1 MKTYK
6 LINLMI
12 MLFSITVVFAI
23 DIKEDLTPYIMPKH
37 LTYTSLPDD
46 YDKRIEDYFQY
57 FYQYLMV
64 QDPDKTLMEN
74 DLASDEYVNSLSF
87 EDYKKISQ
95 SYWILRTHYNSYSS
109 EYSLINSNIN
119 DIIDNNLFKHSLV
132 KKLKILS
139 NNMDKKKNTLDCGLS
154 YKVYKKLKL
163 NKKMYFSPTN
173 YLWIV
178 GTITS
183 FEKKDEYH
191 NEFIKLSINVE
202 KALGSELFPEHEIQ
216 IVLAYPGRKDFMLKD
231 YGLQESKTYLFALKQ
246 CTELHQLS
254 TEERI
259 YSFLSFP
266 SYILEV
272 YDNSISKKIKL
283 FL

>member
-1 MKTYK
+1 
-6 LINLMI
+6 
-12 MLFSITVVFAI
+12 
-23 DIKEDLTPYIMPKH
+23 
-37 LTYTSLPDD
+37 
-46 YDKRIEDYFQY
+46 
-57 FYQYLMV
+57 
-64 QDPDKTLMEN
+64 
-74 DLASDEYVNSLSF
+74 
-87 EDYKKISQ
+87 
-95 SYWILRTHYNSYSS
+95 
-109 EYSLINSNIN
+109 
-119 DIIDNNLFKHSLV
+119 
-132 KKLKILS
+132 
-139 NNMDKKKNTLDCGLS
+139 
-154 YKVYKKLKL
+154 
-163 NKKMYFSPTN
+163 MYFSPTN

-216 IVLAYPGRKDFMLKD
+216 IVLAYPGRRDFTLKD

-272 YDNSISKKIKL
+272 YDNSISKKNKVIPIKTIQYDTITDENIYDFFFDSNQTSISINDADKKL
-283 FL
+283 TDFINVKR